1 MKVKKKKKNINK
13 MGGSDQNP
21 QEKITKPVRRK
32 ENSIPKKVMLN
43 KG

>member
-1 MKVKKKKKNINK
+1 